1 MSSNATKD
9 IGELTGER
17 YLQSGDVDARIAYLH
32 TLPVAQVSAEAD
44 GEFADELAALEE
56 FRDEVSGYAGA
67 AHCWNNGMTLIADRA
82 WNEFAEDE
90 AETFFGQAAVESGYF
105 ELARFTRDYQDENYR
120 DADLD
125 CTTFWF
131 RG

>member
-1 MSSNATKD
+1 MNASETKSVED
-9 IGELTGER
+9 LTGEH

-32 TLPVAQVSAEAD
+32 TLPVEQVSAEAD

-67 AHCWNNGMTLIADRA
+67 ARWNNGMTLIADCA
-82 WNEFAEDE
+82 WEAFAQDE
-90 AETFFGQAAVESGYF
+90 AENLYGRAAVDSGYF
-105 ELARFTRDYQDENYR
+105 KLGQFTADLQAEDYK

-125 CTTFWF
+125 YVTFWY